1 MSTYAIGDLQG
12 CYDSLQALLTKIG
25 FNKSRDS
32 LWFVGDL
39 VNRGPDSLACL
50 RFARGLG
57 DSAIAVLGN
66 HDLHL
71 LAVAE
76 GLSKAGKRDTIQ
88 PILDAP
94 DRDDL
99 LAWLCNQKLLHVDN
113 QFIMVH
119 AGLLPQWSLNKAI
132 TLAQE
137 IEILIRGRER
147 RSFLKSMYGD
157 EPVLWDDALV
167 GSPRNRLVT
176 NAMTR
181 MRLLNEHDEINLDYQ
196 GELET
201 IPPGT
206 VPWFARRHPSTLDK
220 TVIAGHWSA
229 LGLHVTP
236 NFVGLDTGCAWGQQL
251 TAMRLEDRAIF
262 QVDCAEKVIPSGY
275 G

>member
-12 CYDSLQALLTKIG
+12 CYVSLQALLTKIK

-57 DSAIAVLGN
+57 DGAITVLGN

-71 LAVAE
+71 FAVAE
-76 GLSKAGKRDTIQ
+76 GVSKAGKRDTIQ

-99 LAWLCNQKLLHVDN
+99 LAWLRSQKLLHVDD

-119 AGLLPQWSLNKAI
+119 AGLLPQWSLKKALS
-132 TLAQE
+132 LAHE
-137 IEILIRGRER
+137 VEALIRGRQR
-147 RSFLKSMYGD
+147 RAFLTSMYGD
-157 EPVLWDDALV
+157 EPVMWDNALV
-167 GSPRNRLVT
+167 GSARNRLVT

-181 MRLLNEHDEINLDYQ
+181 MRLLNTHDAVNLDYK
-196 GELET
+196 GELAA

-206 VPWFARRHPSTLDK
+206 VPWFTRRHASTVNK
-220 TVIAGHWSA
+220 TIIAGHWSA
-229 LGLHVTP
+229 LGLYVSP

-262 QVDCAEKVIPSGY
+262 QVDCAEAVIPSGFS
-275 G
+275 

>member
-12 CYDSLQALLTKIG
+12 CYVSLQALLEKLG
-25 FNKSRDS
+25 FNKSRDT

-50 RFARGLG
+50 RFVRGLG
-57 DSAIAVLGN
+57 DRAIAVLGN

-76 GLSKAGKRDTIQ
+76 GLGKAGKRDTIQ

-99 LAWLCNQKLLHVDN
+99 LAWLRSQKLLHADN
-113 QFIMVH
+113 EFIMVH
-119 AGLLPQWSLNKAI
+119 AGLLPQWSLKTAI
-132 TLAQE
+132 GLAQE
-137 IEILIRGRER
+137 IEKLIRSRER
-147 RSFLKSMYGD
+147 RRFFKSMYGD
-157 EPVLWDDALV
+157 EPALWDDALV
-167 GSPRNRLVT
+167 GSARTRLVT

-181 MRLLNEHDEINLDYQ
+181 MRLLNEHDEINLDYK
-196 GELET
+196 GELAT
-201 IPPGT
+201 IPRGT
-206 VPWFARRHPSTLDK
+206 VPWFAKRHPSTVHK

-262 QVDCAEKVIPSGY
+262 QVDCAEKVITRDFG
-275 G
+275 

>member
-12 CYDSLQALLTKIG
+12 CYVSLQALLEKLE
-25 FNKSRDS
+25 FNKSRDT

-57 DSAIAVLGN
+57 DRAIAVLGN

-76 GLSKAGKRDTIQ
+76 GLSRAGKRDTIQ

-94 DRDDL
+94 DREDL
-99 LAWLCNQKLLHVDN
+99 LAWLRSRKLLHVDSH
-113 QFIMVH
+113 FIMVH
-119 AGLLPQWSLNKAI
+119 AGLLPQWSLKTAI
-132 TLAQE
+132 GLAQE
-137 IEILIRGRER
+137 IEKLISGRER

-157 EPVLWDDALV
+157 EPVLWDNALV
-167 GSPRNRLVT
+167 GSARNRLVT

-181 MRLLNEHDEINLDYQ
+181 MRLLNEHDEINLDYK
-196 GELET
+196 GELEA

-206 VPWFARRHPSTLDK
+206 VPWFVRRHPSTLSR
-220 TVIAGHWSA
+220 TIIAGHWSA

-251 TAMRLEDRAIF
+251 TAMRLEDRTIF
-262 QVDCAEKVIPSGY
+262 QVDCAEGMAPSWA
-275 G
+275 